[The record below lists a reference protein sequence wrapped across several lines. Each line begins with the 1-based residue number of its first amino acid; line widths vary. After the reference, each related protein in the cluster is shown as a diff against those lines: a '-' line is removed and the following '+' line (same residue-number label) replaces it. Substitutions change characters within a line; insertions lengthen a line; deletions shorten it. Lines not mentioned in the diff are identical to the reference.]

1 MSLLDGYSKP
11 TNQNRYL
18 QKIENGTVIRFLEAP
33 VFGWKDI
40 AFVKNAEG
48 KSEKV
53 TESYWKYEP
62 TAPKP
67 QILERLDVLDLNG
80 KPRRPKHF
88 WGCLIYNYND
98 KAIQYWELDKS
109 GIMDDIIAID
119 KDWDLLN
126 TDLKLSK
133 EGEKMD
139 TKYKVTNLPPSTSR
153 AFPENIKEL
162 LSALNPDLNRI
173 FTNGGDPFEDSVSVE
188 DLDWSKTN
196 RADEFPNTD
205 NYADPTTSESTVSEL
220 PDIDLNE
227 IQTPF

>member
-1 MSLLDGYSKP
+1 MSLLENYTKP

-18 QKIENGTVIRFLEAP
+18 QKIENGTIIRFLEAP

-53 TESYWKYEP
+53 TESYWRYDPK
-62 TAPKP
+62 TPKP
-67 QILERLDVLDLNG
+67 QIKEHLDVLDLNG

-88 WGCLIYNYND
+88 WGCLIYNYNE

-109 GIMDDIIAID
+109 GIQDDIMAID
-119 KDWDLLN
+119 KDWDLLT
-126 TDLKLSK
+126 TDLKISK

-139 TKYKVTNLPPSTSR
+139 TKYKVTNLPPNASR
-153 AFPENIKEL
+153 AFPEDIQDL
-162 LSALNPDLNRI
+162 LSALNPELNRI
-173 FTNGGDPFEDSVSVE
+173 FTNGGNPFDDGEEDI
-188 DLDWSKTN
+188 
-196 RADEFPNTD
+196 EFVNSDGTPFNPSEPVD
-205 NYADPTTSESTVSEL
+205 TTEL
-220 PDIDLNE
+220 PDPVATANELPEIDLNE